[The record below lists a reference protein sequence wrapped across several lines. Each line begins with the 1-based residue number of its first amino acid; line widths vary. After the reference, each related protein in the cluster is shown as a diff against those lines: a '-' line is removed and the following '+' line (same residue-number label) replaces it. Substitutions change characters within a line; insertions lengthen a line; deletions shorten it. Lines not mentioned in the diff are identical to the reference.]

1 MANGA
6 NTLVHIRLFTRV
18 RLVEHTLVP
27 GAGGAGLAGI
37 NAGNDQNFVRHLLLH
52 LCQAVDIVNHRI
64 LPIRRA
70 RADHQQQLVA
80 LAADNGGDLLI
91 PLVLVG
97 SQLRRQGHLFFQLL
111 RNGQLANKVHM
122 IHFIKILHGL
132 YLISIL

>member
-1 MANGA
+1 MYPA
-6 NTLVHIRLFTRV
+6 
-18 RLVEHTLVP
+18 
-27 GAGGAGLAGI
+27 AGGAGLAGI
-37 NAGNDQNFVRHLLLH
+37 NAGNDQDFVRHLLLH

-64 LPIRRA
+64 LPIRRT

-97 SQLRRQGHLFFQLL
+97 SQLRSQGHLFFQLL